1 MQANDL
7 LNYREKIIEAFRD
20 GTFYLNIWKKTDD
33 AAYDYVLKDVK
44 NVIQEIKF
52 IEEKINLS
60 LLKDVFGLSSPANYA
75 KMAIN
80 TSPDE
85 NKNCSR
91 DKRQNIRFKRQ
102 NKNMSETEQ
111 KCWWDIKYYSKNS
124 WLQ

>member
-1 MQANDL
+1 M
-7 LNYREKIIEAFRD
+7 
-20 GTFYLNIWKKTDD
+20 KKTDD

-44 NVIQEIKF
+44 SVIQEIKF

-60 LLKDVFGLSSPANYA
+60 LLKDAFGLSSPANYA

-102 NKNMSETEQ
+102 NKNMSETEKKNADETLNIIQ
-111 KCWWDIKYYSKNS
+111 KILDYNKDAQKHFQLASKVDKEKS
-124 WLQ
+124 KPKPE

>member
-1 MQANDL
+1 MVFF
-7 LNYREKIIEAFRD
+7 IW
-20 GTFYLNIWKKTDD
+20 TFEITDD

-52 IEEKINLS
+52 TEEKINLS
-60 LLKDVFGLSSPANYA
+60 LFKDVFGLSSPANYA

-85 NKNCSR
+85 NKNWSR

-102 NKNMSETEQ
+102 NKNMNETE
-111 KCWWDIKYYSKNS
+111 KKNAD
-124 WLQ
+124 